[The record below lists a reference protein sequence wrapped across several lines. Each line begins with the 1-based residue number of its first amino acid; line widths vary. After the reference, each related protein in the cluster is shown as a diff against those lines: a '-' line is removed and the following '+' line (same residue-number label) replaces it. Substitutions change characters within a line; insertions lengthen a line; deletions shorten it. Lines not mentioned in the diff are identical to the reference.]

1 MCDCQEYRDA
11 ESAFQLNPGTSGHFL
26 RKMEREQRATKNTQA
41 RTLNWMKNPIC
52 QPPKTYLTVLV
63 WVWILRIILWS
74 FHVTICQGI
83 TFKFSTISMLE
94 PSLFDPTAGGKWVCP
109 ALDVSSRMRI
119 LKKETFERLL
129 NHQLPSAQN
138 RYHFFISAF
147 LGT

>member
-1 MCDCQEYRDA
+1 M
-11 ESAFQLNPGTSGHFL
+11 
-26 RKMEREQRATKNTQA
+26 ATKNRNIQA
-41 RTLNWMKNPIC
+41 SPLNWMNTLSATPQKLISA
-52 QPPKTYLTVLV
+52 VLV

-74 FHVTICQGI
+74 FHITVCQGI